1 MRHQPERTCIG
12 CRSTLSK
19 NAVIR
24 LVAGPESILIDYREK
39 LPGRAAYV
47 CPRKDCIEKA
57 LTKDALAK
65 ALRLKVRPPEV
76 TLFISQM
83 ETIISAKIKSLLA
96 ISMKAGRIAT
106 GYSAVHDALGKDRV
120 FLLLYA
126 TDVSEGT
133 KDKVADHGVASP
145 RHATLFTRDELGKIL
160 NRELVGVVGILD
172 QGLADSL
179 WSEIGRLKNL
189 INGDK

>member
-12 CRSTLSK
+12 CRATLSK
-19 NAVIR
+19 NEVVR

-47 CPRKDCIEKA
+47 CPRRDCIEKA

-76 TLFISQM
+76 TSFITQM
-83 ETIISAKIKSLLA
+83 AAIITGKIKALLA

-106 GYSAVHDALGKDRV
+106 GYSAVHDALEKGRV
-120 FLLLYA
+120 FCLLYA
-126 TDVSEGT
+126 SDVSEGT
-133 KDKVADHGVASP
+133 KDKVADHSVASP
-145 RHATLFTRDELGKIL
+145 RHATIFTRDELGQIL
-160 NRELVGVVGILD
+160 NRELIGVVAILD

-179 WSEIGRLKNL
+179 WNEIVRLKNL
-189 INGDK
+189 INGNK